1 MSLSLFE
8 PISLG
13 PLTLKN
19 RIVMAPMTR
28 SRATQPGNIPNDLMA
43 EYYSQRASAGLIIT
57 EGAPI
62 SPVARGYSLTP
73 GIYTEAQIAG
83 WQKVTQAVHDRGG
96 KIFIQLWHVGRRSS
110 TAIEGLQPLA
120 PSAIKEPDKVYGPL
134 PNGEL
139 GMIDTTTPK
148 AMDLSDIQT
157 TVDDFVIAAKNAM
170 RAGFDGV
177 EIHGAHG
184 YLIDQFFWKDTNKRE
199 DQYGGNL
206 LKRAQFAC
214 DIVDACQTNT
224 SRDFIVGIRI
234 SQWKQQDYDAKIA
247 DNIENL
253 SEFLLKLASSN
264 PDFFHCSTRRYWE
277 PEFTS
282 SSLNLAGIAKEVT
295 KIPTITVGSVGLNKD
310 FINLYAGDDEAS
322 FSTIEELENRLRN
335 KEFDL
340 VAIGRALLSDP
351 NWANKIQA
359 NKENEIQQFNKS
371 YVENYY

>member
-13 PLTLKN
+13 SLTLKN

-43 EYYSQRASAGLIIT
+43 EYYAQRASAGLIIT

-110 TAIEGLQPLA
+110 TAIEGLRPLA

-157 TVDDFVIAAKNAM
+157 TLDDFVIAAKNAM

-184 YLIDQFFWKDTNKRE
+184 YLLDQFMRRYANQRNDI
-199 DQYGGNL
+199 YGGTIENRIRLTVDVCQAVASAIGNDKVGLRISPFVTSNYQTHDSEMPKLTLAL
-206 LKRAQFAC
+206 LKTLAPLQLA
-214 DIVDACQTNT
+214 
-224 SRDFIVGIRI
+224 
-234 SQWKQQDYDAKIA
+234 YLH
-247 DNIENL
+247 L
-253 SEFLLKLASSN
+253 SENIGNNQTISDSFRKQM
-264 PDFFHCSTRRYWE
+264 R
-277 PEFTS
+277 EFYPH
-282 SSLNLAGIAKEVT
+282 LIMLAGGLTQHRSEQLLAQGVAELFAFGTAYICNPNLVERMAQNQPLTRLPNNAHNTFYGGGKEGYT
-295 KIPTITVGSVGLNKD
+295 D
-310 FINLYAGDDEAS
+310 Y
-322 FSTIEELENRLRN
+322 
-335 KEFDL
+335 
-340 VAIGRALLSDP
+340 
-351 NWANKIQA
+351 
-359 NKENEIQQFNKS
+359 
-371 YVENYY
+371 